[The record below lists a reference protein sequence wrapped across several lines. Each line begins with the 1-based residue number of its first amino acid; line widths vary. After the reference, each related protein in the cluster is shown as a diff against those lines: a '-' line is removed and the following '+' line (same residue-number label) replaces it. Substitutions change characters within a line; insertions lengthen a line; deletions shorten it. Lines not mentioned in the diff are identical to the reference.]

1 MSAVWPSE
9 ATENNNRKVFA
20 LFSAIGILASWMGA
34 GLIENLYLECDTL
47 EMEWVE
53 EKEVEGDCN
62 SLFRALAGIHVWHE
76 QCMDVP
82 IALNHRRS
90 WLS

>member
-53 EKEVEGDCN
+53 EKEVEEEKVEEERMEEERIEEKKQVGN
-62 SLFRALAGIHVWHE
+62 I
-76 QCMDVP
+76 
-82 IALNHRRS
+82 N
-90 WLS
+90 